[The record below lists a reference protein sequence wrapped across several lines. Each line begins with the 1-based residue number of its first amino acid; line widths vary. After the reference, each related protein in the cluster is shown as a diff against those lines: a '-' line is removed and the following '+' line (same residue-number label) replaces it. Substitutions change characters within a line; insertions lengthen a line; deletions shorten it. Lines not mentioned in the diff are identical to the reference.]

1 VTVRRMLPLVLVALG
16 ALAPVAA
23 AVDSKPKYKLTYSGS
38 GTYRVNLLSPFG
50 EQGHVSA
57 NFNWRIA
64 YRPVAIDSGK
74 GLPWNHG
81 KARGGGTWEMTSEA
95 DQCSSS
101 GDLQLIGDG
110 GGSADVRTGD
120 VIVFPEEGDYAS
132 TDPGKTG
139 GPCDT
144 QDFWSQWV
152 IGFSQVGA
160 ADAVDALTS
169 FFEVRRSK
177 LKHAKRIT
185 VKTSNRTPVFPSL
198 SPDPNCAFT
207 QTGSCTQSFE
217 WTAKSVIRR
226 KG

>member
-1 VTVRRMLPLVLVALG
+1 MRRWLPLVVVAIAML
-16 ALAPVAA
+16 LAAGAA
-23 AVDSKPKYKLTYSGS
+23 AEPKYKLTYSGS
-38 GTYRVNLLSPFG
+38 GTYRVDLASPFG

-64 YRPVAIDSGK
+64 YRAVAIDSGK

-110 GGSADVRTGD
+110 GGSADVRRGD

-132 TDPGKTG
+132 TDPGNAG

-144 QDFWSQWV
+144 QDFWNQWV
-152 IGFSQVGA
+152 TGFSQVGA

-169 FFEVRRSK
+169 YFEVRPSK
-177 LKHAKRIT
+177 FKHSKRIT
-185 VKTSNRTPVFPSL
+185 VTTSNRTPVFPSL